1 VAGLALNQLGHIPSG
16 GETVQVDG
24 WSLEVLEVDKRTI
37 RRLRLRPR
45 PQLGGADATDR

>member
-45 PQLGGADATDR
+45 PQPGGADATDR